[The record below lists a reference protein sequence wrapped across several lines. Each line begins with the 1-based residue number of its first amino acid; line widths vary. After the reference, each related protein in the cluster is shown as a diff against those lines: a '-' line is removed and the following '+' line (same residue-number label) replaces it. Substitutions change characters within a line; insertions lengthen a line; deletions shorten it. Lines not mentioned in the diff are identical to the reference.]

1 MEYGRFADRLR
12 LPTATD
18 RRSSLAGL
26 GAGIYAVTLLLV
38 LAGALG
44 VMSAEYGSLAVFV
57 AIVVLLV
64 GLASTDLA
72 LLPVLAFPATLVMI
86 RTGPLSVSDL
96 VLIAAVVPALLLYRR
111 DEAKDLQP
119 LIWAGI
125 AYQAFLVPTLI
136 LNPYLGNYV
145 EWVHELFL
153 VVGSLVVGW
162 VIGRRDKARVAL
174 SLFTAGCV
182 GIAIAALMQ
191 AFYVLGTTGTFG
203 PAYLP
208 FLHKNFI
215 GNSLAFA
222 FLIAFVRPDWLR
234 WSRGTSYL
242 VMGVCAA
249 GIAASNSRQA
259 IVSVFAAVIFL
270 GFRGR
275 TKVSTRGRVLTIAL
289 IPAIVAALSSVGEQL
304 ESGDAFNS
312 TAQRLSWYA
321 ESLVIWRISPMFGVG
336 LRWWNTGD
344 YSSFQPPNAFLEM
357 LSSGGLLGLIG
368 FIVLCVT
375 SLWIV
380 LLLPRQYSDLASAI
394 MIARFAQGQLD
405 LFWVA
410 GQSALPWMVA
420 GLVIGVRALHYEW
433 EGPGET
439 RAAGFVRHSAPRAG
453 GSR

>member
-145 EWVHELFL
+145 EVHELFWWSAACGRL
-153 VVGSLVVGW
+153 D
-162 VIGRRDKARVAL
+162 GRRDKARVAL
-174 SLFTAGCV
+174 VFTAGCV
-182 GIAIAALMQ
+182 GIAIAALMR
-191 AFYVLGTTGTFG
+191 AFTRWHHRYIRPGIPSV
-203 PAYLP
+203 PAQE
-208 FLHKNFI
+208 LH
-215 GNSLAFA
+215 
-222 FLIAFVRPDWLR
+222 
-234 WSRGTSYL
+234 
-242 VMGVCAA
+242 
-249 GIAASNSRQA
+249 RQ
-259 IVSVFAAVIFL
+259 
-270 GFRGR
+270 
-275 TKVSTRGRVLTIAL
+275 
-289 IPAIVAALSSVGEQL
+289 
-304 ESGDAFNS
+304 
-312 TAQRLSWYA
+312 
-321 ESLVIWRISPMFGVG
+321 
-336 LRWWNTGD
+336 
-344 YSSFQPPNAFLEM
+344 
-357 LSSGGLLGLIG
+357 LLGLR
-368 FIVLCVT
+368 FPDRLCPSGLAPVESERAT
-375 SLWIV
+375 SYGV
-380 LLLPRQYSDLASAI
+380 ARQESPRPTLGRRLS
-394 MIARFAQGQLD
+394 
-405 LFWVA
+405 
-410 GQSALPWMVA
+410 
-420 GLVIGVRALHYEW
+420 VRS
-433 EGPGET
+433 GT
-439 RAAGFVRHSAPRAG
+439 S
-453 GSR
+453 